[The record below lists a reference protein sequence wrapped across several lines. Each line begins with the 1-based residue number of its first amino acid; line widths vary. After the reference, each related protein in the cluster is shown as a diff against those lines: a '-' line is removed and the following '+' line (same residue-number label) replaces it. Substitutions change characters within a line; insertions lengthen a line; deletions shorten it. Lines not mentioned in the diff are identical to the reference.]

1 MIEIELIPNLEHCV
15 ETTARKEYQRLM
27 QEYLAGKGSADSGE
41 KVDMLR
47 TFLETAD
54 FRKLRQESEA
64 ELLKGK
70 AVKFVLRLVEGET
83 SYNMLIQH

>member
-15 ETTARKEYQRLM
+15 ETIARKEYQRLM
-27 QEYLAGKGSADSGE
+27 QEYLAGKGSDDFEE

-64 ELLKGK
+64 ELLKGR
-70 AVKFVLRLVEGET
+70 AVKFALRLVEGET

>member
-27 QEYLAGKGSADSGE
+27 QEYLAGKGSDDFEE
-41 KVDMLR
+41 KVDLLR